1 MTRAVLADTGPL
13 YAAVDADDQYHE
25 RAQGQLQALEDDG
38 LSVVLA
44 YPILLEAYTLI
55 LYRLGH
61 LSASGWL
68 EDVHAGTALLNP
80 TPQDYRDATALVSRF
95 PDQSISLFDATLA
108 TLAFR
113 LGLPVWT
120 YDHHFDSMQ
129 TAVWR

>member
-1 MTRAVLADTGPL
+1 MRAVLADTGPL
-13 YAAVDADDQYHE
+13 YVAVDPDDQYHE
-25 RAQGQLQALEDDG
+25 RAQDQLKALQEGG

-44 YPILLEAYTLI
+44 SPTLLEAYTLI

-61 LSASGWL
+61 RIVTEWL
-68 EDVHAGTALLNP
+68 EDVRAGAALVNP

-108 TLAFR
+108 TLASR

-120 YDHHFDSMQ
+120 YDHHFDAMK

>member
-13 YAAVDADDQYHE
+13 YAALDPDDQYHK

-38 LSVVLA
+38 LSVVLG
-44 YPILLEAYTLI
+44 YPTLLEAYTLI

-61 LSASGWL
+61 RSASGWL
-68 EDVHAGTALLNP
+68 EDVRAGTALLNP
-80 TPQDYRDATALVSRF
+80 TPQDYRDAMVLVSRF

-108 TLAFR
+108 TLASR

-120 YDHHFDSMQ
+120 YDHHFDAMKTS
-129 TAVWR
+129 VWR

>member
-13 YAAVDADDQYHE
+13 YAAVDPDDQYHE
-25 RAQGQLQALEDDG
+25 RAQEQLQILADNG

-44 YPILLEAYTLI
+44 YPTLLEAYTLI

-61 LSASGWL
+61 RSASGWL
-68 EDVHAGTALLNP
+68 EDVRAGTALLNP
-80 TPQDYRDATALVSRF
+80 TPQDYRDATVLVGRF

-108 TLAFR
+108 TLASR
-113 LGLPVWT
+113 LRLPVWT
-120 YDHHFDSMQ
+120 YDHHFDAMK

>member
-13 YAAVDADDQYHE
+13 YAALDPDDQYHE
-25 RAQGQLQALEDDG
+25 LAQGQLQALEADG

-44 YPILLEAYTLI
+44 YPTLLEAYTLI

-61 LSASGWL
+61 PTASGWL
-68 EDVHAGTALLNP
+68 EDVRAGTALLNP
-80 TPQDYRDATALVSRF
+80 TPQDYRDATVLVSSF

-108 TLAFR
+108 TLASR

-120 YDHHFDSMQ
+120 YDHHFDSMK